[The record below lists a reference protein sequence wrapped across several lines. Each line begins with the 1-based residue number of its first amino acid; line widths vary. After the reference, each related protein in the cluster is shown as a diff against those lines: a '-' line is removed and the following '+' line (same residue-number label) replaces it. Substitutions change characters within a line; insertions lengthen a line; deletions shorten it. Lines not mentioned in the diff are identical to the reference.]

1 MDVNLPDK
9 AYFRIGEVSKIL
21 QVKPYVVRFWET
33 EFKTLKPVR
42 ATSGHR
48 LYRKK
53 DVEMLLL
60 IRKLLYEQRFTISG
74 AKQYLATS
82 TREESPA
89 RAASDQ
95 IRLVEI
101 KRVLTGIRD
110 LIGGKR

>member
-21 QVKPYVVRFWET
+21 QVEPYVIRFWET
-33 EFKTLKPVR
+33 EFKNLKPVR

-53 DVEMLLL
+53 DVEALLL

-74 AKQYLATS
+74 AKQYLAGA
-82 TREESPA
+82 TREEAPG
-89 RAASDQ
+89 RTETDQ
-95 IRLVEI
+95 KRLVEI
-101 KRVLTGIRD
+101 KKVLTGIRD
-110 LIGGKR
+110 LIG

>member
-21 QVKPYVVRFWET
+21 QVKPYVIRFWET

-53 DVEMLLL
+53 DVEALLL

-74 AKQYLATS
+74 AKKYLATS
-82 TREESPA
+82 NREEPPD
-89 RAASDQ
+89 RAASDHK
-95 IRLVEI
+95 RLAEI
-101 KRVLTGIRD
+101 KRVLTEIRD
-110 LIGGKR
+110 LSG